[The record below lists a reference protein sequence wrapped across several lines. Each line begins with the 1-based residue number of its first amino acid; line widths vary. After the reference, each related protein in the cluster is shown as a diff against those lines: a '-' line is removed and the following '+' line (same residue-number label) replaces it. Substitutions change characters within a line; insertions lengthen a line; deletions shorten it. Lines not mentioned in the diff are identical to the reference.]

1 MLHIEAAV
9 AREKIAYVVPIGRH
23 RLSQL
28 SPAGAIY
35 NLHIEAVAYKVEFRE
50 NHGPYR
56 AALAREKIAY
66 EVGLGQKSGFRAGA
80 RPVHS

>member
-28 SPAGAIY
+28 SPAGAAY
-35 NLHIEAVAYKVEFRE
+35 SLHMRVVAYRS
-50 NHGPYR
+50 
-56 AALAREKIAY
+56 ARGSSFGKTPGHI
-66 EVGLGQKSGFRAGA
+66 GLLELGEILHMG
-80 RPVHS
+80 